1 MSTLALIGSGN
12 LGGAVARLAVAGAL
26 EVVLSNSRGPQTLSG
41 LVDQL
46 GKRATAATVE
56 EAARAGDW
64 VVLSIP
70 FGAYQRIPVEPLAGK
85 TVLETT
91 NYFDPID
98 QLAGGT
104 ATSSE
109 LVQRHLAGAHV
120 VKAFNTILARHL
132 YAYALAR
139 PAGSPTAVPYPSP
152 ATTRPPRPRPPSC
165 WTPWAGTASTRAR
178 SPRAGAC
185 SRAPRPSSPRI
196 WPTPTPISPP
206 ASPPTRAARPPSRRS
221 GPHWPRP
228 TGSHRRYGNQSRGS
242 SQIGR
247 PTNLTPPSD
256 SVATMH

>member
-12 LGGAVARLAVAGAL
+12 MGSAVARLAVAAGL
-26 EVVLSNSRGPQTLSG
+26 DLVLSNSRGPQTLSG

-70 FGAYQRIPVEPLAGK
+70 FGAYQRIPVEPLGGK

-91 NYFDPID
+91 NYFGRID
-98 QLAGGT
+98 ELAAAGT

-132 YAYALAR
+132 YDLAR
-139 PAGSPTAVPYPSP
+139 PAGSPDRSALPIAGDNPAAKAKAVQLLDTLGWDTVDAGSLAQSWRLQPGTPAFLAPYMADPDADFATRLATDPGSP
-152 ATTRPPRPRPPSC
+152 A
-165 WTPWAGTASTRAR
+165 
-178 SPRAGAC
+178 
-185 SRAPRPSSPRI
+185 
-196 WPTPTPISPP
+196 P
-206 ASPPTRAARPPSRRS
+206 AEKIRAALDAASR
-221 GPHWPRP
+221 
-228 TGSHRRYGNQSRGS
+228 
-242 SQIGR
+242 
-247 PTNLTPPSD
+247 
-256 SVATMH
+256 

>member
-1 MSTLALIGSGN
+1 
-12 LGGAVARLAVAGAL
+12 L

-132 YAYALAR
+132 YALAR
-139 PAGSPTAVPYPSP
+139 PAGSPDRSALPIAGDP
-152 ATTRPPRPRPPSC
+152 AAKAKAAQLLDTLGWDSVDAGSLAQSWRLQSGTPAFLTRN
-165 WTPWAGTASTRAR
+165 
-178 SPRAGAC
+178 
-185 SRAPRPSSPRI
+185 

-206 ASPPTRAARPPSRRS
+206 ASPPTRAAPAPVEKIRAVLAAANR
-221 GPHWPRP
+221 
-228 TGSHRRYGNQSRGS
+228 
-242 SQIGR
+242 
-247 PTNLTPPSD
+247 
-256 SVATMH
+256 

>member
-1 MSTLALIGSGN
+1 
-12 LGGAVARLAVAGAL
+12 L

-64 VVLSIP
+64 VVRSIP

-120 VKAFNTILARHL
+120 VKAFNTILARH
-132 YAYALAR
+132 
-139 PAGSPTAVPYPSP
+139 AGSPDRSALPIAGDP
-152 ATTRPPRPRPPSC
+152 A
-165 WTPWAGTASTRAR
+165 AKAK
-178 SPRAGAC
+178 
-185 SRAPRPSSPRI
+185 
-196 WPTPTPISPP
+196 
-206 ASPPTRAARPPSRRS
+206 AAQLLDTL
-221 GPHWPRP
+221 GW
-228 TGSHRRYGNQSRGS
+228 
-242 SQIGR
+242 
-247 PTNLTPPSD
+247 D
-256 SVATMH
+256 SVDAGSPGPVEKIRAVLAAANR

>member
-12 LGGAVARLAVAGAL
+12 LGGAVARLAVAGGL

-120 VKAFNTILARHL
+120 VKAFNTILAWHL
-132 YAYALAR
+132 YALAR
-139 PAGSPTAVPYPSP
+139 PAGSPDRSALPIAGDDPAAKAKAAQLLDTLGWDSVDAGSLAQSWRLQPGTPAFLTPYLADPDADFATRLATDPGSP
-152 ATTRPPRPRPPSC
+152 APVEK
-165 WTPWAGTASTRAR
+165 
-178 SPRAGAC
+178 
-185 SRAPRPSSPRI
+185 I
-196 WPTPTPISPP
+196 
-206 ASPPTRAARPPSRRS
+206 RAALAAANR
-221 GPHWPRP
+221 
-228 TGSHRRYGNQSRGS
+228 
-242 SQIGR
+242 
-247 PTNLTPPSD
+247 
-256 SVATMH
+256 